1 MRRCW
6 PAAAD
11 FLQRDRRII
20 GVGTV
25 LAFTLA
31 LALYLPTLAPTV
43 LWGDDAEFQRRAVLL
58 EWNPGPRD
66 HPLYILWAHL
76 FTALPFGDAAFRINL
91 CSAVGGAVG
100 IALAYVLMRRLG
112 AGTLAAGL
120 GAGALAVS
128 HAYWMHS
135 VRAEVYSTYLCLFA
149 GFLLAGMRWLEKG
162 RPAALGLAAF
172 LLGISAAVH
181 PLALTALPALVVL
194 WLHAPGRRPA
204 IMGTAGLLAGLGA
217 TLALHCLGGAGGDW
231 GAHLTATLAGMVQAV
246 PGLPARA
253 VSAAGFALYQFP
265 LSLPAAWLGWRAL
278 RHERRPAAWFLA
290 LAGLGDAAFALL
302 FPAPDSYVF
311 FLPAYFI
318 TALCIGLGIERL
330 LGRWKHPMRLAA
342 GALLVP
348 ILLYAGL
355 PFTLNALGWNPL
367 GLRQL
372 PYRDGNWFHLWPAKT
387 AYWGPRQYGEEVLAS
402 LPADA
407 VVLADHTL
415 RQNLLYFQQVEGWR
429 PDVLVVEIYSGQGRQ
444 APFIAG
450 MLNRRPVFLAA
461 VDRYLDTE
469 VTKWYCVRPAGLL
482 YQVAPREGADAD
494 CP

>member
-1 MRRCW
+1 MG
-6 PAAAD
+6 A
-11 FLQRDRRII
+11 
-20 GVGTV
+20 V
-25 LAFTLA
+25 LTCALA
-31 LALYLPTLAPTV
+31 LALYLTTLSPTV
-43 LWGDDAEFQRRAVLL
+43 LWGDDAELQRRAVLL

-76 FTALPFGDAAFRINL
+76 FTLLPVEDAAFRVNL

-100 IALAYVLMRRLG
+100 VALAYVLLRRLD
-112 AGTLAAGL
+112 ASVLTAGL

-135 VRAEVYSTYLCLFA
+135 VRAEVYTTFLCLFA
-149 GFLLAGMRWLEKG
+149 GFLLAGVRWLEES

-172 LLGISAAVH
+172 LLGLGAAVH
-181 PLALTALPALVVL
+181 PLALTALPALAVL

-204 IMGTAGLLAGLGA
+204 VMGAAGLLAGLGA
-217 TLALHCLGGAGGDW
+217 TLALHRLGGAGAGW
-231 GAHLTATLAGMVQAV
+231 GAHLTATLAGMMGAV
-246 PGLPARA
+246 PGLPVRA
-253 VSAAGFALYQFP
+253 LLAAGFALYQFP

-278 RHERRPAAWFLA
+278 RWERRPAAWFLA
-290 LAGLGDAAFALL
+290 LAWVGDVIFALL
-302 FPAPDSYVF
+302 FPAPDGYVF

-318 TALCIGLGIERL
+318 TALCIGSGMERL
-330 LGRWKHPMRLAA
+330 LRRWKHPVRLAA
-342 GALLVP
+342 GALLAPV
-348 ILLYAGL
+348 LLYLLL
-355 PFTLNALGWNPL
+355 PLSLNALGWNPL

-415 RQNLLYFQQVEGWR
+415 RQNLLYFQQVEGRR
-429 PDVLVVEIYSGQGRQ
+429 PDVLVVEIYSGQDRQ
-444 APFIAG
+444 VPFIAG
-450 MLNRRPVFLAA
+450 ILGRRPVFLAA
-461 VDRYLDTE
+461 LDRYLDAE
-469 VTKWYCVRPAGLL
+469 VTQLYCVRPAGLL
-482 YQVAPREGADAD
+482 YQVTPREGADAG